1 MINSG
6 MMIDVQNSLSV
17 TQLPQPF
24 SVRITLKPNAQIQ
37 RLNPMLTHAP
47 SSAKPR
53 PRGWKK
59 KKKS

>member
-24 SVRITLKPNAQIQ
+24 SVRITLKPNAQI
-37 RLNPMLTHAP
+37 RLVNCLAN
-47 SSAKPR
+47 R
-53 PRGWKK
+53 EV
-59 KKKS
+59 